1 MTLHVGLLHFLLL
14 LSKAWLCMLGAAGA
28 DDAVLYRFAL
38 YEPIEFISTFL
49 QDKLEWRKV
58 KDTVAIHVPCSS
70 KKMGV
75 ENAFAKVAGMC
86 AHEVVPS
93 GIPCCGTPPPNTACL
108 VQRRPV
114 TTAVLPMLCPSCPV

>member
-1 MTLHVGLLHFLLL
+1 MADPVV
-14 LSKAWLCMLGAAGA
+14 LC
-28 DDAVLYRFAL
+28 RFAL

-49 QDKLEWRKV
+49 QDKLEWKKV

-93 GIPCCGTPPPNTACL
+93 GIPCCGEFLPSSAA
-108 VQRRPV
+108 
-114 TTAVLPMLCPSCPV
+114 AVSS